1 MAKSLYKPV
10 PRVQENERVCL
21 THEFQALKGSGT
33 ITSGTKLSVAK
44 QRRLTD
50 VFKDAQSEPSD
61 SQEESFSPIVEQ
73 EGSSTGE
80 ESEDSNIG
88 EIHGQAAREF
98 GLLEQ
103 MLS

>member
-50 VFKDAQSEPSD
+50 VFKDA
-61 SQEESFSPIVEQ
+61 
-73 EGSSTGE
+73 
-80 ESEDSNIG
+80 
-88 EIHGQAAREF
+88 
-98 GLLEQ
+98 
-103 MLS
+103 